1 LIYRKE
7 IGKMEEIREWAD
19 KTLFKT
25 YARFPIVVEKA
36 EGCLVWDS
44 EGRPYLDLVAG
55 IAVCNVGHGHQKVI
69 EAIERQLPRLIHI
82 SNLYYTRPQVE
93 LARRLVENSFA
104 DRVFFCNS
112 GAEANEGAIKL
123 ARKYAKDRGHP
134 ERFEAITMI
143 GSFHGRTLSTVAATG
158 QQKYKKGF
166 EPLPEGF
173 THIPF
178 DDLAAL
184 EAAVSER
191 TCAVMVEP
199 IQGEGGVNLPSEGY
213 LEGIRALCD
222 QRDILLIFD
231 EIQTGMGRTGKLF
244 AYEHHGIVPDVM
256 TLAKG
261 IAGGLPM
268 GAILAK
274 EEVAQS
280 LVPGTHASTFGG
292 NPVCAAAGTAVLS
305 ILLEDSLIDQC
316 RVAGRYFLDKLKPF
330 EEIYPQ
336 VRAVRGRGLILA
348 MELEVPGSGIVN
360 RCMEKGLLINCTM
373 DKVLRFIPPLTITE
387 VEIDQAIDILKASMD
402 EEFKAQG
409 GESK

>member
-1 LIYRKE
+1 
-7 IGKMEEIREWAD
+7 MEQIRELGD
-19 KTLFKT
+19 KVLFKT

-36 EGCLVWDS
+36 EGCLVWDC

-55 IAVCNVGHGHQKVI
+55 IAVCNVGHGHPKVL
-69 EAIERQLPRLIHI
+69 EAIEKQLPRVIHV
-82 SNLYYTRPQVE
+82 SNLYYTKPQIE
-93 LARRLVENSFA
+93 LAQRLVENSFA

-112 GAEANEGAIKL
+112 GAEANEGALKL
-123 ARKYAKDRGHP
+123 ARKYAKDKGHP

-173 THIPF
+173 THVPF
-178 DDLAAL
+178 NDLTAL
-184 EAAVSER
+184 EAAVSEK

-222 QRDILLIFD
+222 KRGILLIFD

-305 ILLEDSLIDQC
+305 ILLEDNLIEQC
-316 RVAGRYFLDKLKPF
+316 QVAGRYFLDKLKPF

-336 VRAVRGRGLILA
+336 VKAVRGRGLILA

-360 RCMEKGLLINCTM
+360 RCLEKGLLINCTM

-387 VEIDQAIDILKASMD
+387 VEIDQAIDVLRASMD
-402 EEFKAQG
+402 EEFKDQD
-409 GESK
+409 GE